1 MLIVMKADAPADQVK
16 AVMDKVQEHGFR
28 PIELPGADRVA
39 IGVLGSNPIQLRDL
53 VLSLPGVAD
62 AVPVSKP
69 FKLVS
74 REFHPRAS
82 QVSVGPQIFGPPH
95 FQVIAGPCSVETEAQ
110 LMETARAVKAAG
122 GTLLRGGAFKPRTS
136 PYSFRGLGEEG
147 LKLLQKAS
155 KEFQLPIV
163 TEVLNAHD
171 VDLVAEFADVLQI
184 GARNCQN
191 FGLLEAVGRTQKP
204 ILLKRG
210 MSTTI
215 EEWLLSAEYIC
226 GQGNWQVILCERG
239 IRTFEPFTRNTLD
252 LGAVPVVKELSHL
265 PIVVDP
271 SHGTGHWWM
280 VEPMALGAAAV
291 GADGIM
297 VEVHPAPDEALSDGA
312 QSLNLAKFRRLMKAL
327 RPIVDSVGRKLG

>member
-82 QVSVGPQIFGPPH
+82 QVSVGPQTFGPPH

-110 LMETARAVKAAG
+110 LMATARAVKAAG

-136 PYSFRGLGEEG
+136 PYSFRGLGEDG
-147 LKLLQKAS
+147 LKLLARARD
-155 KEFQLPIV
+155 EFELPIV

-291 GADGIM
+291 GADGVM
-297 VEVHPAPDEALSDGA
+297 VEVHPTPDEALSDGA

-327 RPIVDSVGRKLG
+327 RPIVESVGRKFG

>member
-1 MLIVMKADAPADQVK
+1 
-16 AVMDKVQEHGFR
+16 
-28 PIELPGADRVA
+28 
-39 IGVLGSNPIQLRDL
+39 
-53 VLSLPGVAD
+53 
-62 AVPVSKP
+62 
-69 FKLVS
+69 
-74 REFHPRAS
+74 
-82 QVSVGPQIFGPPH
+82 
-95 FQVIAGPCSVETEAQ
+95 VIAGPCSVETETQ

-147 LKLLQKAS
+147 LKLLRKAS
-155 KEFQLPIV
+155 QAFELPIV
-163 TEVLNAHD
+163 TEVLNGPD
-171 VDLVAEFADVLQI
+171 VDLVAEYADVLQI
-184 GARNCQN
+184 GARNSQN

-291 GADGIM
+291 GADGVM
-297 VEVHPAPDEALSDGA
+297 VEVHPTPDEALSDGA
-312 QSLNLAKFRRLMKAL
+312 QSLNLAKFRRLMKAI
-327 RPIVDSVGRKLG
+327 RPIIESVGRELG